1 MKIMEVNELIGKI
14 ISIEEKYNPIIEILE
29 EKKIE
34 KFLKYRNLYKGIIS
48 IQSKISYQP
57 EILFIGINP
66 GEGAFVQKNYKE
78 GNTFYFPKELLNKKI
93 KLDLDWFKDNNARHG
108 KWFDENAKTKNSFPK
123 QMIEILLNFSEKK
136 LGKRIN
142 LKSEEEINLF
152 INQVANKIVYTNICP
167 IATKSTKELKS
178 IYKKLSKE
186 EILKNHWNG
195 TVQNFFRQRTIDLI
209 LELQPKHIVCVGS
222 SVYKD
227 LFLKD
232 TSKKDKVF
240 LSFEVIKRKD
250 NQHKFEVVTFS
261 RKGAWNIK
269 KISELLNPEK

>member
-1 MKIMEVNELIGKI
+1 METNDLINKI
-14 ISIEEKYNPIIEILE
+14 ISIEKKFSPIIEILE
-29 EKKIE
+29 EKKSE
-34 KFLKYRNLYKGIIS
+34 NNLKYRDFYKGIIS
-48 IQSKISYQP
+48 IQSKISFQP
-57 EILFIGINP
+57 EILFLGINP
-66 GEGAFVQKNYKE
+66 GEGAFVQKNHKE
-78 GNTFYFPKELLNKKI
+78 GNTFYFPTELFNENTG
-93 KLDLDWFKDNNARHG
+93 LDWFKDNNARHG

-136 LGKRIN
+136 LEKKMN
-142 LKSEEEINLF
+142 LKNEEERNLF
-152 INQVANKIVYTNICP
+152 INEIANKIVYTNICP

-209 LELQPKHIVCVGS
+209 LELQPKLIVCVGS

-240 LSFEVIKRKD
+240 LSSEIIKRKD
-250 NQHKFEVVTFS
+250 NEHKFEILTFS
-261 RKGAWNIK
+261 RKGAWNIR
-269 KISELLNPEK
+269 KISELLKNKK